1 MVQLKT
7 LMLLC
12 GALEMLRMISKT
24 LKGDN
29 YRRMILSRGHSVRYS
44 SSLQF
49 RNKNIMGIR
58 GNNPDTF
65 KGQLA

>member
-12 GALEMLRMISKT
+12 EALEMLGMISKT

-29 YRRMILSRGHSVRYS
+29 YRRVMLSRGHSIGYS

-49 RNKNIMGIR
+49 RNKNIMGIH